1 MLINTI
7 DNKTFYSTCVIEFV
21 IRFQWSIAIT
31 SLPIYIH
38 ELGGSS
44 TQVGLLFST
53 FAGITIFALSFWGK
67 LSDKVRKRKV
77 FISLGMISIVP
88 IFIALA
94 YNPRIYSIIILR
106 GSTAI
111 FIGAIIPVSVA
122 LISDISPPQVIGRN
136 LGILGS
142 VGTIGSAIGS
152 IIGGVMADFVEY
164 KIVWLSVASIC
175 LLGGLL
181 FIILAS
187 DPPDLKKISKG
198 MSSTSFKKIG
208 FNNKLMVL
216 SLSNFI
222 FVYGQSL
229 LGPNYNVYLV
239 EKLGLSKSLV
249 GIVFFIGIG
258 LTTFLQPLIGNYSDR
273 YGRKLF
279 LKITLCSLI
288 FANIVLAI
296 SKNVLGII
304 LVQVLVAFSNLF
316 AIIGLAYIVYVSS
329 PKDKS
334 GSSGIFS
341 SFGSASRALGP
352 IIGGMLINSFSYRTV
367 ILISAIFPAI
377 SIILVQFALREE

>member
-1 MLINTI
+1 MLISTI

-44 TQVGLLFST
+44 TEVGLLFST

-67 LSDKVRKRKV
+67 LSDKVGRRKI
-77 FISLGMISIVP
+77 FISLGMLSIVP

-94 YNPRIYSIIILR
+94 FNPGIYSIIILR

-111 FIGAIIPVSVA
+111 FVGAIIPVSVA
-122 LISDISPPQVIGRN
+122 LISDISHPQVIGRN
-136 LGILGS
+136 IGILGS
-142 VGTIGSAIGS
+142 MGTIGSAIGS

-164 KIVWLSVASIC
+164 KSVWLFVASIC
-175 LLGGLL
+175 LLGGVI
-181 FIILAS
+181 FVTIAS
-187 DPPDLKKISKG
+187 DPPNLKKTSKVTSSKSLKKIG
-198 MSSTSFKKIG
+198 L
-208 FNNKLMVL
+208 NNELLVL
-216 SLSNFI
+216 SLSNLI

-239 EKLGLSKSLV
+239 EKIGLSKSLV
-249 GIVFFIGIG
+249 GIIFFVGIG
-258 LTTFLQPLIGNYSDR
+258 FTTFLQPIIGSYSDR
-273 YGRKLF
+273 HGRKIF
-279 LKITLCSLI
+279 LKITLFSLI
-288 FANIVLAI
+288 IANIILAT

-304 LVQVLVAFSNLF
+304 IVQILIAFSNLF
-316 AIIGLAYIVYVSS
+316 AIIGMAYIVYVSS

-334 GSSGIFS
+334 GASGIFS

-352 IIGGMLINSFSYRTV
+352 IIGGVLINSFSYKTV
-367 ILISAIFPAI
+367 ILISTIFPAI
-377 SIILVQFALREE
+377 SILLVQFALREE